1 MSLLM
6 PTATRKVSKGIVKDI
21 CIVFKKINKISW
33 FQVAVYWKRKL
44 SISDFY
50 CREKISHEVYLSKGE
65 MKKKYL

>member
-6 PTATRKVSKGIVKDI
+6 PTATRKVPKGIVKDI
-21 CIVFKKINKISW
+21 CIVIKNINKISW

-50 CREKISHEVYLSKGE
+50 CREKISHEVLIIKRRNE
-65 MKKKYL
+65 KKYL